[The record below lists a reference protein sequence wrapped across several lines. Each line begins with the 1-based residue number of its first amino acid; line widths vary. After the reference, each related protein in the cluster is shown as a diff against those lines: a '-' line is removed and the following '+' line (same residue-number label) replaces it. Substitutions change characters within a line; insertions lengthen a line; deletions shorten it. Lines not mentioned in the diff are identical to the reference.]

1 MDKIVDLI
9 ATDGTPSDITDAI
22 KNALFAKAAE
32 KVDGVRPLVAASM
45 FDNENTTGDK
55 E

>member
-9 ATDGTPSDITDAI
+9 AGDGTPSSISDEI

-32 KVDGVRPLVAASM
+32 KLDGLRPFVASSM
-45 FDNENTTGDK
+45 FDKTDTQE
-55 E
+55 EE